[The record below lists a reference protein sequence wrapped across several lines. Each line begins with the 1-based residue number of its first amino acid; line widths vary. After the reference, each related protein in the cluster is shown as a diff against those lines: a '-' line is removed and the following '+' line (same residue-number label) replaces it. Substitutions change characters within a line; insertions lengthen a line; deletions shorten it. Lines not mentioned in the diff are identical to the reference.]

1 VHLTKEQIR
10 LKPRFK
16 GFSESEVLDTLIIQ
30 TCKKYILAVDREGVE
45 SMARLAVRLG
55 KEGVVDMMEVGREMM
70 SSKCLVTDAK
80 ISWLLAWSGLAP
92 MGTQLLQWNRQT
104 VSCPWNAR
112 R

>member
-1 VHLTKEQIR
+1 
-10 LKPRFK
+10 
-16 GFSESEVLDTLIIQ
+16 
-30 TCKKYILAVDREGVE
+30 
-45 SMARLAVRLG
+45 MARLAVRLG

-92 MGTQLLQWNRQT
+92 LGTQLLQWNRQT